1 MQGLTAG
8 PDGLPG
14 FRLHL
19 GVPNILGSR
28 VNIAPNV
35 EREVVLV
42 VDDESTVRRFARR
55 VLLEHGYDV
64 HEAAD
69 GAEALDLV
77 SGTFDR
83 LDVVVSDIVMPKLN
97 GVELLQRL
105 AIVRPQLPII
115 LMSGYLRAVP
125 AKIMRA
131 MARVVSVPYSMSAG
145 RRPGTRLRQQAG
157 PAGWTNTTALR
168 RLSSS

>member
-1 MQGLTAG
+1 MQSLTAG

-69 GAEALDLV
+69 GAEALELV

-115 LMSGYLRAVP
+115 LMSGYAGQQLAEQGIEAPCSILAKPFSAEALAKKVRDVLDGPP
-125 AKIMRA
+125 A
-131 MARVVSVPYSMSAG
+131 
-145 RRPGTRLRQQAG
+145 
-157 PAGWTNTTALR
+157 
-168 RLSSS
+168 